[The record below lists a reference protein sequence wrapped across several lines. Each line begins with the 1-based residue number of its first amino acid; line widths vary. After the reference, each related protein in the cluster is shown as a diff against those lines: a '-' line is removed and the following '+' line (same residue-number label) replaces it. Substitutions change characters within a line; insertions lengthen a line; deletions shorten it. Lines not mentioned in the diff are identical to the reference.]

1 LAYGDFN
8 AGVYDVTF
16 DAGDLPSGVY
26 FYNLKAGD
34 ISETKSM
41 ILLK

>member
-1 LAYGDFN
+1 MN
-8 AGVYDVTF
+8 F
-16 DAGDLPSGVY
+16 DAEDLPSGIY

-34 ISETKSM
+34 ASETKSM